1 MKKIGIITY
10 HAAYNFGSVLQAYA
24 TQCAVEKLGYEPE
37 IINYRMT
44 EQKKFYELYRTKYG
58 KLNFLQDLA
67 EFPLHGKR
75 RARAINYEEFFAKYL
90 KMTEEFCEPE
100 EMQEIAKR
108 YDVIISGSDQLFN
121 KHSCEFTCNDWK
133 YMDPFLLKGLDC
145 KKISYASSIGH
156 TTDEELV
163 NILPSLEKFDYL
175 SMREK
180 RNAEKIAEK
189 TGRKVA
195 SVLDPTFLL
204 TRDEWVEKLDLKK
217 KREEEY
223 ILYYSLR
230 RFDGNEQLKRVMKLA
245 DELGLKLKYVTPFSF
260 LPTPGKSVENHMA
273 YGPRGFLNA
282 LYGAS
287 LVISESYHGTI
298 LSANFEKPFVS
309 ICNTM
314 GGEYRK
320 IDLLTQMHL
329 EDRIAYGMD
338 EIETVAKRA
347 CHFEKSREPM
357 AAAREASY
365 EYLREACKGCAQE

>member
-1 MKKIGIITY
+1 MKVGIITY

-24 TQCAVEKLGYEPE
+24 TQCAVEKLGFEPE
-37 IINYRMT
+37 IINYRME

-58 KLNFLQDLA
+58 KLNFLQDIA

-75 RARAINYEEFFAKYL
+75 LARATNYEEFFRNYL
-90 KMTEEFCEPE
+90 KMTEEFSEPE
-100 EMQEIAKR
+100 QMQEIAKN
-108 YDVIISGSDQLFN
+108 YDIIISGSDQLFN

-133 YMDPFLLKGLDC
+133 YMDPFLLKGLEC

-163 NILPSLEKFDYL
+163 HILPSLQQFDYL

-180 RNAEKIAEK
+180 RNADKIAKRTE
-189 TGRKVA
+189 RDVA
-195 SVLDPTFLL
+195 AVLDPTFLL
-204 TRDEWVEKLDLKK
+204 TREEWTEKLELKR

-230 RFDGNEQLKRVMKLA
+230 RFDGNDQLRGIMKLA

-260 LPTPGKSVENHMA
+260 LPTGNRSAENHIS

-282 LYGAS
+282 LSGAA

-298 LSANFEKPFVS
+298 LSANFEKPFIS

-320 IDLLTQMHL
+320 IDLLKQLQL
-329 EDRIAYGMD
+329 EDRIAYDLADVYDAARRVCDFSKM
-338 EIETVAKRA
+338 
-347 CHFEKSREPM
+347 REPLER
-357 AAAREASY
+357 ARSASY
-365 EYLREACKGCAQE
+365 EYLETALQGCL